1 MTAEGETR
9 QLPRPFMLIAT
20 QNPIEL
26 EGTFPLPEAQ
36 LDRFL
41 LKIKM
46 GYPTAEDDRLI
57 LSRFRQTDPLEEL
70 TPVVSSTELLQL
82 QKETHS
88 VHVSAD
94 IENYIIRLI
103 QATRTHKALQLGASP
118 RAMLALYRASQALAA
133 LKGREFV
140 IPDDVKYLVPF
151 VLTHRIIPR
160 MESHLRGQ
168 TAEQALSEVLASVP
182 VPVEEGVGTDK

>member
-1 MTAEGETR
+1 
-9 QLPRPFMLIAT
+9 MLMAT

-46 GYPTAEDDRLI
+46 GYPSAEDDRLI
-57 LSRFRQTDPLEEL
+57 LGRFRRDDPLEDLES
-70 TPVVSSTELLQL
+70 VVTATELVGLQA
-82 QKETHS
+82 ETRE
-88 VHVSAD
+88 VYVSAD
-94 IENYIIRLI
+94 IEDYIIRLI
-103 QATRTHKALQLGASP
+103 HATRTHKAIQLGASP
-118 RAMLALYRASQALAA
+118 RAMLALYHTCQALAA
-133 LKGREFV
+133 LRGRGFV
-140 IPDDVKYLVPF
+140 IPDDVKYLATS

-168 TAEQALSEVLASVP
+168 SAEEALNEVLASVP